1 MPRDGDIPPARD
13 PRRSRLN
20 WHIRKPTYGPKRLAV
35 KNHFIAMCGEMVG
48 MTLFMIFSLGGTTV
62 ANMGAT
68 SVTGQTHPG
77 QDGSTATMP
86 NTSNLLYIAFSFGI
100 SLTVIAWCFYRVSGG
115 LFNPAVTLGML
126 LVGALSPLRAALLVV
141 SQILGGITGSAIIQA
156 LLPGTLNV
164 RTTLASGVSIARG
177 LFIEIVRPNVA
188 SLPQL
193 LTPSSADSLLLAAE
207 KHRGNFIAP
216 LPIGLALLSSE
227 LVSVYWTGGSLNPA
241 RTFGPCV
248 VLTEFSRY
256 HWIYWLGPALGATIA
271 AGFYRFI
278 KFLEYETVL
287 GPEQPDECHHPVLQL
302 RSSTTPSAEGV
313 SAGEGVEPSE
323 GYMIEGEFVHFRDEC
338 KLTRHTIGTGFGELL
353 HSTSSESRKSSS
365 GQHRHLSLPAY
376 DARFDRIENML
387 SRLLEQGE
395 MEHGARGSGRK
406 GSLATLVEHP
416 PYEHEKI

>member
-1 MPRDGDIPPARD
+1 MPGDGNVPPSRD
-13 PRRSRLN
+13 PRRSRLS

-48 MTLFMIFSLGGTTV
+48 TTLFMMFALGGTTV
-62 ANMGAT
+62 ANMGET

-77 QDGSTATMP
+77 QDGSTATIP

-141 SQILGGITGSAIIQA
+141 SQILGGITGAAIIQA

-164 RTTLASGVSIARG
+164 RTTLADGVSIARG
-177 LFIEIVRPNVA
+177 LFIEIF
-188 SLPQL
+188 
-193 LTPSSADSLLLAAE
+193 LTTFSANSLLLAAE

-216 LPIGLALLSSE
+216 LPIGLSLFSSE
-227 LVSVYWTGGSLNPA
+227 LVSVFWTGGSLNPA

-248 VLTEFSRY
+248 VLKDFTRY
-256 HWIYWLGPALGATIA
+256 HWIYWLGPVLGATIA

-287 GPEQPDECHHPVLQL
+287 GPEPSEECHHPVLQL
-302 RSSTTPSAEGV
+302 SPSATPSAGNV
-313 SAGEGVEPSE
+313 PAGEGVDPSE
-323 GYMIEGEFVHFRDEC
+323 GYMIEG
-338 KLTRHTIGTGFGELL
+338 TGFGDLL
-353 HSTSSESRKSSS
+353 HSISSESRNSPS
-365 GQHRHLSLPAY
+365 GQHRHPSLPAY
-376 DARFDRIENML
+376 DARFDKLENML
-387 SRLLEQGE
+387 ARLLEQGE
-395 MEHGARGSGRK
+395 LSKIDHGTEAGHK
-406 GSLATLVEHP
+406 GSLAATLVEHP
-416 PYEHEKI
+416 PYGHEKV